1 MNKHETWNIKHE
13 MNKGLLQDL
22 LLYKT
27 FILTLVIIIEKGVE
41 KTYISYVY
49 KKYKTNLSFK
59 YDFFLLF
66 VFIK

>member
-1 MNKHETWNIKHE
+1 